1 MTPRKVPPDEIKIK
15 LNRKRLYPSNSVKYL
30 DVRVYRV
37 IHQHDQVNNIAVKL
51 NRATALILKSGIML
65 I

>member
-30 DVRVYRV
+30 GIRVYII